1 MSNPYFRFKQFV
13 VHHDKCAMKVG
24 TDGVLLGA
32 WSSVANAKSILDVG
46 TGAGLIAMMVAQ
58 RNPCAKIMAVDI
70 DMDAVKQAKENV
82 INSPFSGRIDV
93 ELIDFRMFAKSRQER
108 FDLIVSN
115 PPYFSNSFLPADS
128 HRTTARHSVSM
139 SLEDLLVSGKR
150 CLNKNGV
157 ISMILPYD
165 KISELEFL
173 CDKYLFRMKR
183 KTIVYPLPNV
193 VPKRI
198 LVEITLKKTTCLEA
212 DSLTIETSRHQY
224 TEDFT
229 NLARSFYLYL

>member
-46 TGAGLIAMMVAQ
+46 TGAGLIAMMIAQ
-58 RNPCAKIMAVDI
+58 RNPCARIMAVDI

-93 ELIDFRMFAKSRQER
+93 ELIDFRIFAKSRQER

-115 PPYFSNSFLPADS
+115 PPYFSNSFFCRP
-128 HRTTARHSVSM
+128 TPT
-139 SLEDLLVSGKR
+139 GQQQ
-150 CLNKNGV
+150 G
-157 ISMILPYD
+157 ILFQCRWRICWSRERGALI
-165 KISELEFL
+165 KTEL
-173 CDKYLFRMKR
+173 
-183 KTIVYPLPNV
+183 
-193 VPKRI
+193 
-198 LVEITLKKTTCLEA
+198 
-212 DSLTIETSRHQY
+212 SQ
-224 TEDFT
+224 
-229 NLARSFYLYL
+229 